1 MPWTTPHQRLILIR
15 LLSDTSHSQPTHEQ
29 ALARLQAIYEEVTA
43 VLQHY
48 QLESDNDDE
57 N

>member
-15 LLSDTSHSQPTHEQ
+15 LLSDTRHPQPDHEQ
-29 ALARLQAIYEEVTA
+29 ALARLEAIHEEVTA
-43 VLQHY
+43 VLD

>member
-1 MPWTTPHQRLILIR
+1 MTPRQRLLLIR
-15 LLSDTSHSQPTHEQ
+15 MLSANISKTTHAQ
-29 ALARLQAIYEEVTA
+29 ALARLRAIYEEVTA